1 MEGVPAKDQG
11 EWKAKKEAE
20 FGVSL
25 TQQQNPNK
33 RPKIYHGVIS
43 EGDLKMAVESWGCL
57 LVCRWAVYL
66 GELVWFEAISP
77 DC

>member
-43 EGDLKMAVESWGCL
+43 EGDLKMALDQHKMLMSGGK
-57 LVCRWAVYL
+57 L
-66 GELVWFEAISP
+66 GLP
-77 DC
+77 PGMPMGGLPG